1 MSYQSELLAKLEAA
15 HAASQADE
23 KHIKYDINNSQ
34 KMMANELFD
43 EYNLSQY
50 DLDESDILR
59 AIKIESILERYDYV
73 FSHNYALK
81 IFYSIA
87 KAGIF
92 REELLFQFVNR
103 TKDEFDLIINKMIKI
118 NLVILNSDNELE
130 LTLEGKS
137 LAERL
142 GVDIFF

>member
-1 MSYQSELLAKLEAA
+1 M
-15 HAASQADE
+15 E
-23 KHIKYDINNSQ
+23 KNIKFDINSSQ
-34 KMMANELFD
+34 KMMANELFN

-59 AIKIESILERYDYV
+59 AIKIESILEKYDYV
-73 FSHNYALK
+73 FKHYYALK

-92 REELLFQFVNR
+92 RAELLFEFVNR
-103 TKDEFDLIINKMIKI
+103 TKEEFDLIIEKMIETK
-118 NLVILNSDNELE
+118 LVILNSDNELE

-142 GVDIFF
+142 GVDIFI